1 MTVYDERFFE
11 ELREGARSSARAVVP
26 LVMRMLA
33 PASVVD
39 VGCGLGTWLA
49 VFAENGISDFLG
61 IDGSYVDPLRL
72 EIPRGRF
79 LPHDLSTPLRLDR
92 RFDLAVSLEVAE
104 HLPGSAAE
112 TCVGSLAELAPLV
125 LFSAAIPFQGGTN
138 HVNEQPVARVLG
150 RPLRE
155 GRFRSGRL
163 RPRRDLE
170 RSARRVVV
178 RPEHAAFRVARP
190 AREDRR
196 NRIRARTNAR
206 LATRARTP
214 PAVSLHPPIRAGRA
228 SVRGQRAET
237 CCDLGRTIPVAHA
250 EPSS

>member
-11 ELREGARSSARAVVP
+11 ELREGTRSSARAVVP

-61 IDGSYVDPLRL
+61 IDGSYVDPIRL
-72 EIPRGRF
+72 EIPRERF

-104 HLPGSAAE
+104 HLPVSAAE
-112 TCVGSLAELAPLV
+112 TCVGSLAELAPFV

-138 HVNEQPVARVLG
+138 HVNEQWPEYWADLFEKRGFAPVDCVRGEIWSDRRVEWWYAQNTLLFVSRDRLG
-150 RPLRE
+150 KIAATGFE
-155 GRFRSGRL
+155 
-163 RPRRDLE
+163 LE
-170 RSARRVVV
+170 RTPVSRLALVHPRQYLYTVQSERAARRCADNV
-178 RPEHAAFRVARP
+178 P
-190 AREDRR
+190 
-196 NRIRARTNAR
+196 N
-206 LATRARTP
+206 P
-214 PAVSLHPPIRAGRA
+214 PATSG
-228 SVRGQRAET
+228 
-237 CCDLGRTIPVAHA
+237 
-250 EPSS
+250 EPSR